1 MSNDL
6 IDRYLSHLRE
16 DVRDLPKRRQDE
28 LVAEIKDHIDS
39 ALAEMPIRDEVSI
52 RNVLERLGD
61 PEDIADEARD
71 RMGIRKPKAG
81 IREIGAVILLL
92 IGGIVIPVLGWAI
105 GLLLLWSSPVWT
117 SRDKLIGSLII
128 PGGLMLPVEWF
139 LNTSYTCSGSGPCG
153 PSGLEQALV
162 TIGFALAVAA
172 PVVTAIYLTRRA
184 STLSRG

>member
-6 IDRYLSHLRE
+6 IDRYLDDLRD

-39 ALAEMPIRDEVSI
+39 ALAEMPNRDEVSV

-61 PEDIADEARD
+61 PAVIADEARD
-71 RMGIRKPKAG
+71 RMGIPRAKAG
-81 IREIGAVILLL
+81 IREIAAVILLL
-92 IGGIVIPVLGWAI
+92 IGGIVIPVLGWII

-128 PGGLMLPVEWF
+128 PGGLMLPFELF
-139 LNTSYTCSGSGPCG
+139 FFASYTCSGSGPCG
-153 PSGLEQALV
+153 PSGLEQALI

-172 PVVTAIYLTRRA
+172 PVVTSIYLTRRA
-184 STLSRG
+184 SILTRG